1 MRRSWELRP
10 ITKEQ
15 QERFARIIAS
25 CYQPP
30 EPFTADQYTFRQA
43 AEPEFERQFFPME
56 PPDPVVKFSKPA
68 SLEYEP
74 PLVLE
79 FESPE
84 AVNAEAWERFNRGE
98 GVEGDVLVESPTFSL
113 TVGRSYGIVE
123 LEEPEASDA

>member
-1 MRRSWELRP
+1 MSRHRRQQRKRMRRSWDLRP

-30 EPFTADQYTFRQA
+30 EPFTADQYVFRQA
-43 AEPEFERQFFPME
+43 AEPEFERQFFPMV
-56 PPDPVVKFSKPA
+56 PPNPMVTYSKPA
-68 SLEYEP
+68 SLECEP

-84 AVNAEAWERFNRGE
+84 AVERFIRE
-98 GVEGDVLVESPTFSL
+98 APTLATREAVEHE
-113 TVGRSYGIVE
+113 
-123 LEEPEASDA
+123 